1 MRSKFGGIKSK
12 GNMTEEERE
21 ELDKFVKKSL
31 LANTAA
37 VKSLADSEFTT
48 IGTSIFQFKVSP
60 LDGNQTKVS
69 SFLFF

>member
-12 GNMTEEERE
+12 GNMTEEEKE

-48 IGTSIFQFKVSP
+48 IGKSPFQFKVSP
-60 LDGNQTKVS
+60 LHGNQTKVS
-69 SFLFF
+69 CFLFF